1 MCIFAHTKIKLFQH
15 IMRRL
20 LAVAMGALVPL
31 VMNAQI
37 SVTVNGVSTE
47 YRTFTQAVNA
57 VNRTAAGVKPLMKMT
72 RSVKVDWDEE
82 APAIAHSVDIDLNGM
97 TLSSPMSGFFAVDG
111 EGIVVN
117 VMDKSADEMGTILFN
132 SESSD
137 FVDYAV
143 MVRNGQLTLQS
154 GCIESEH
161 RRETCGSVWVVDG
174 GKFTVNGGYVI
185 NTSFLNARA
194 ILNEGG
200 TVEINGGRVY
210 AGTGTEDF
218 VNYCYA
224 IVNTGNGVLT
234 VNKGSIESS
243 SSSYNAYAVHA
254 ANGTVTL
261 KDGDFTAND
270 LTQGAC
276 LYLGSATATIEGGKY
291 ITNHTDGN
299 YFDIQGGSADKVKI
313 SGGYFSKEGNLKKF
327 IGNKHLAILPKES
340 QEWAEGL
347 RFRLSDVE
355 TITDVAKNLTSG
367 KGYQK
372 LETALAEAQ
381 AGDTVSLLKDYKL
394 TTSVN
399 VKKGVVMLIPFDML
413 NTCYTDRPMCAY
425 THVEEQVYRT
435 LTVADGVRI
444 TVDGELS
451 VCATVNSQRGAG
463 YYGCGSVFGNYGFIS
478 LGKDAEVSVK
488 GTLYCYGYIAGEGRV
503 VMEDNSTLYEN
514 FHFTDWRGGNRSSK
528 VMDYMY
534 VLNQYY
540 VQNVE
545 CPLTMKRGVK
555 NIGCSAINVMND
567 NMVLYDVNFV
577 GEGGLFLPGAQT
589 TITRTYDGKT
599 DRIHYLVDG
608 NMKLG
613 GLTLGL
619 ASIKYTCNGVPCPL
633 TSNMTIEMKNG
644 TLAMDSDYV
653 MLPGAEIVIGE
664 KAELHQSDD
673 AHLYMLDRDD
683 WGHFAVL
690 GYSMPLEYTIANGHK
705 NRLVRW
711 GTDRGGFSTYA
722 WNALDDAKLDVK
734 GSAYMAGKVMCSDH
748 GAKIVSSNGAGV
760 ISFTSGIA
768 DTDTW
773 VYTNID
779 NTFDLDSISVS
790 VPQLTAADG
799 TLVKVQPGKAVR
811 YSSQGAEWKA
821 SPIIKIDDITALI
834 ADYLK
839 VGTTVVIDDIT
850 DLIRR
855 YLEQ

>member
-1 MCIFAHTKIKLFQH
+1 MK
-15 IMRRL
+15 RL
-20 LAVAMGALVPL
+20 LVVAMSALVPL

-37 SVTVNGVSTE
+37 SVTVNGASTE

-117 VMDKSADEMGTILFN
+117 LMDSSADEMGSIMFN
-132 SESSD
+132 SESSQ

-143 MVRNGQLTLQS
+143 MVRQGQLTLQS
-154 GCIESEH
+154 GCIESGH
-161 RRETCGSVWVVDG
+161 RNETCGSVWVVNG
-174 GKFTVNGGYVI
+174 GKFTMTGGLVI
-185 NTSFLNARA
+185 NSSYLDGRA

-200 TVEINGGRVY
+200 TVEISGGRVY
-210 AGTGTEDF
+210 ADTRTEDF
-218 VNYCYA
+218 VNHCYA
-224 IVNTGNGVLT
+224 IINTQNGVLT
-234 VNKGSIESS
+234 VNKGSIESN
-243 SSSYNAYAVHA
+243 SSSYNAFAVYAD
-254 ANGTVTL
+254 NGTMTF
-261 KDGDFTAND
+261 KDGEFIASD

-276 LYLGSATATIEGGKY
+276 LNLGSATVTIDGGKY
-291 ITNHTDGN
+291 ITNHTDGK
-299 YFDIQGGSADKVKI
+299 YYDIFGGTAAKVKI
-313 SGGYFSKEGNLKKF
+313 NGGYFSQEGNLKNF
-327 IGNKHLAILPKES
+327 IGNKYLAILPKGS
-340 QEWAEGL
+340 KEWNEGL
-347 RFRLSDVE
+347 RFCLSDVE

-372 LETALAEAQ
+372 LETALAEAV
-381 AGDTVSLLKDYKL
+381 AGDTVSLLKDYTL
-394 TTSVN
+394 TSSVN
-399 VKKGVVMLIPFDML
+399 VKAGVVMLIPFDML
-413 NTCYTDRPMCAY
+413 NTCYTDRPKCAY

-435 LTVADGVRI
+435 LTVADGVKI
-444 TVDGELS
+444 SVDGELS

-478 LGKDAEVSVK
+478 LGKDAEISVK
-488 GTLYCYGYIAGEGRV
+488 GTLYCYGYIAGDGRV

-514 FHFTDWRGGNRSSK
+514 FHFTDWRGGNRSAT

-534 VLNQYY
+534 VVNQYY

-545 CPLTMKRGVK
+545 CPLTMKRGVR

-567 NMVLYDVNFV
+567 NMLLYDISVV
-577 GEGGLFLPGAQT
+577 GEDGLFMPGAQT

-608 NMKLG
+608 SMKLG
-613 GLTLGL
+613 GLELGL
-619 ASIKYTCNGVPCPL
+619 ASMKYTCDGVPCPL
-633 TSNMTIEMKNG
+633 TSNMTIEMKSG
-644 TLAMDSDYV
+644 TLTMDEDYV

-664 KAELHQSDD
+664 KAELQQADD
-673 AHLYMLDRDD
+673 TKLYMLDRDD

-690 GYSMPLEYTIANGHK
+690 GYTMPLEYTIANGHN
-705 NRLVRW
+705 NRKVRW
-711 GTDRGGFSTYA
+711 GNGSGFSTAA
-722 WNALDDAKLDVK
+722 WNAMDDARLDVK
-734 GSAYMAGKVMCSDH
+734 GSAYMAGQVLCSDH

-760 ISFTSGIA
+760 ISFTNGIA
-768 DTDTW
+768 DLDTV

-779 NTFDLDSISVS
+779 NTFDLDSIAVG

-799 TLVKVQPGKAVR
+799 SVVKTVPGKAVR
-811 YSSQGAEWKA
+811 YAYQGAEWKA
-821 SPIIKIDDITALI
+821 SPIISIDDITALI

-839 VGTTVVIDDIT
+839 EGTKVVIDDIT
-850 DLIRR
+850 TLIDM
-855 YLEQ
+855 YLKQ